1 MAAHSMSM
9 SSRYNPPRVLLRV
22 DNLHVQFPGDEG
34 PVRAVDGVSFTLNA
48 GQTLALVG
56 ESGCGKSLTALA
68 ILRLLPPAAR
78 VADGSIWL
86 TDADVLRLPERE
98 LRALRGRRLT
108 MIFQEPMTS
117 LNPLHTAGAQ
127 IDEVLRLHRRLPART
142 ARAQTVELLRRVG
155 IPAPEQRYS
164 DYPHQLSGGMR
175 QRVMIALALA
185 CGPELLIADEP
196 TTALDVTVQAQI
208 LALLRELRQERGL
221 ALLLISHDLALVA
234 RFADRVAVMYAGR
247 IVETG
252 PAEVVFADPRHPYTQ
267 ALLRCTPRLNAGGV
281 NARRLPVI
289 PGEVPS
295 AAARPAGCA
304 FHPRCE
310 RAGDDV
316 PCRTESPPL
325 TGARERLT
333 ACWRCVGGVVALL

>member
-1 MAAHSMSM
+1 
-9 SSRYNPPRVLLRV
+9 VLLRV
-22 DNLHVQFPGDEG
+22 ENLHVQFTGDRD
-34 PVRAVDGVSFTLNA
+34 PVRAVDGVSLTLDA

-78 VADGSIWL
+78 IADGSIHF
-86 TDADVLRLPERE
+86 DGEDVLRLPERE
-98 LRALRGRRLT
+98 LRNLRGNRLA

-127 IDEVLRLHRRLPART
+127 IDEVLRLHRRLSADAART
-142 ARAQTVELLRRVG
+142 QTIDLLRRVG
-155 IPAPEQRYS
+155 IPAPAQRYG

-208 LALLRELRQERGL
+208 LALLHALQRERGL

-234 RFADRVAVMYAGR
+234 RFADRVVVMYAGCV
-247 IVETG
+247 VETG
-252 PAEVVFADPRHPYTQ
+252 PAPAVFAEPRHPYTQ
-267 ALLRCTPRLNAGGV
+267 ALLRCTPRLDAAGVGPG
-281 NARRLPVI
+281 RLPVI

-295 AAARPAGCA
+295 AATRPAGCA

-310 RAGDDV
+310 RVGADV
-316 PCRTESPPL
+316 PCHTQAPPL
-325 TGARERLT
+325 TGIGDRLT
-333 ACWRCVGGVVALL
+333 ACWRCGMSDLGLSPRPTQTYNPQP